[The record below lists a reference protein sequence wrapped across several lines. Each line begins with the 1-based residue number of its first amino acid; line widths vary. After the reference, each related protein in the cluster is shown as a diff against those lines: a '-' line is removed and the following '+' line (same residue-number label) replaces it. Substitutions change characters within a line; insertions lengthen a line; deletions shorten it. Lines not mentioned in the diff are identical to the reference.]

1 MIKDRQRTLRKKV
14 SLSGIALHTGV
25 RAHLTLKPAPENTG
39 ICFMRVDFSGGSLPV
54 RAVAYNVVDVR
65 RGTTI
70 AAGNTRVHTIEHIL
84 SSLNASQIDNAF
96 VELDGPEPP
105 IADGSAMPYL
115 EMISDAGIVEQNAAA
130 NIWKAREPIFIEE
143 GDTKLLLV
151 PDERLK
157 ITCFIAYGATPLDAQ
172 YYSNEINMDIFRS
185 EIAPARTFCLY
196 KELEQLLSMGLIK
209 GGSLDNAVVMHDGA
223 VISKDGLRYP
233 NEFVRHKILDIIGD
247 IYLVGCRINA
257 HIIAVKPGHPTNV
270 LLARKMIEQYE
281 KVGIMEKI

>member
-39 ICFMRVDFSGGSLPV
+39 ISFIRVDFPGGSLPV
-54 RAVAYNVVDVR
+54 RALASNVVDVR

-70 AAGNTRVHTIEHIL
+70 AAGNIRVHTIEHIL

-115 EMISDAGIVEQNAAA
+115 EMILDAGIVEQNAVA
-130 NIWKAREPIFIEE
+130 NIWKAREPIFIEA
-143 GDTKLLLV
+143 GDTKLVLL
-151 PDERLK
+151 PDEKLK
-157 ITCFIAYGATPLDAQ
+157 ITCIIAYGVTPLDSQ

-281 KVGIMEKI
+281 KVEIMGGI